1 MEALEKH
8 VPNLGLQGIN
18 ELMRIALEKHVPNL
32 SRCWVVD
39 CGRGRKKLKKIMVNR
54 KTQFNTLVMHSNAFV
69 FNIFGDV
76 KSKNSVW

>member
-8 VPNLGLQGIN
+8 VPNLGLQWIN

-39 CGRGRKKLKKIMVNR
+39 CGRGRKKLKKIMVNL
-54 KTQFNTLVMHSNAFV
+54 KT
-69 FNIFGDV
+69 
-76 KSKNSVW
+76 